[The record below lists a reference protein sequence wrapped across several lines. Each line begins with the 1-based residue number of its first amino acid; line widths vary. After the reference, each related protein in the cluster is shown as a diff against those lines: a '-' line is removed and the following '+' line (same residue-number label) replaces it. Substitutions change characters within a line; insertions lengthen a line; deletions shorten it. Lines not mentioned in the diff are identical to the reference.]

1 MSGIFVNK
9 QVINNMQSFPYVLM
23 YSYASVLFIELLTI
37 QGFNKFLKCHN
48 VNTLQELLQKIFFIK
63 PHLDFFC

>member
-1 MSGIFVNK
+1 
-9 QVINNMQSFPYVLM
+9 MQSFPYLLM

-48 VNTLQELLQKIFFIK
+48 VNTLQELLQKNIFYLTT
-63 PHLDFFC
+63 P